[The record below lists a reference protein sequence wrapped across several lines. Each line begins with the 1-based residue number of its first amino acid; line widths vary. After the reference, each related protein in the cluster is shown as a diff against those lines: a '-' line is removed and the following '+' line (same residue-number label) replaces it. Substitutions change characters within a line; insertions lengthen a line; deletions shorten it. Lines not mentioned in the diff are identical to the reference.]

1 MSFGPNPWQQTQ
13 WDWRAAG
20 NFMGGGA
27 GAGLIVFAV
36 LAGTAASWVLL
47 LTGVALVGAGL
58 FCVALEIGRPL
69 RALRVFVNPRSS
81 WMSREAIV
89 ATLLMPV
96 TLAAAAGLPATRWLA
111 GALALAFV
119 YCQSR
124 ILFGA
129 KGIPAWREPLLVP
142 LIVLTGLT
150 EGAGLAL
157 LLQPASVFNESR
169 LLALACALALGRLG
183 VSWAYRHRLTKRA
196 LAALDGPIRGVQ
208 IADAASVSLLLA
220 LAATGSAALPLVAS
234 LGLLLAVTG
243 AALKYA
249 LITRAGFNQGFA
261 LAHLP
266 VRGVRR

>member
-1 MSFGPNPWQQTQ
+1 MTYGPNPWQQTQ

-36 LAGTAASWVLL
+36 LSGSAASWLLL

-58 FCVALEIGRPL
+58 FCVLLEIGRPL
-69 RALRVFVNPRSS
+69 RALRVFVNPRNS

-89 ATLLMPV
+89 ATLLMPA
-96 TLAAAAGLPATRWLA
+96 TLAAAMGLPGTRWLA

-124 ILFGA
+124 ILRA
-129 KGIPAWREPLLVP
+129 ATGIPAWREPLVVP
-142 LIVLTGLT
+142 LMVLTGLT

-157 LLQPASVFNESR
+157 LFQPAQAFNEP
-169 LLALACALALGRLG
+169 LVLALTCALAFARLG
-183 VSWAYRHRLTKRA
+183 VSWAYQRRLNARA
-196 LAALDGPIRGVQ
+196 LAALETPVRWMQ
-208 IADAASVSLLLA
+208 IADAAAVSLLLVLSA
-220 LAATGSAALPLVAS
+220 SGTAAPPLIASAGLLLAATGA
-234 LGLLLAVTG
+234 G
-243 AALKYA
+243 LKYA
-249 LITRAGFNQGFA
+249 LITRAAFNQGFA

>member
-27 GAGLIVFAV
+27 GAGLICFAVFA
-36 LAGTAASWVLL
+36 GTQASWLL
-47 LTGVALVGAGL
+47 LIGVALVSAGL
-58 FCVALEIGRPL
+58 FCVGLEIGRPL

-81 WMSREAIV
+81 WMSREAIA
-89 ATLLMPV
+89 ATLLMPAA
-96 TLAAAAGLPATRWLA
+96 LAAAVGLPGTRWLA

-124 ILFGA
+124 ILYGA
-129 KGIPAWREPLLVP
+129 KGIPAWREPLVMP

-157 LLQPASVFNESR
+157 LLQPAEMFNEMR
-169 LLALACALALGRLG
+169 LLALACVFALARLG
-183 VSWAYRHRLTKRA
+183 VSWAYRHHLATHA
-196 LAALDGPIRGVQ
+196 LAALDAPIRWMQ
-208 IADAASVSLLLA
+208 IADAAAALLLLA
-220 LAATGSAALPLVAS
+220 LAATGTVALPLIAS
-234 LGLLLAVTG
+234 LGLLLAATG

-261 LAHLP
+261 LVHLP
-266 VRGVRR
+266 VRGTRR

>member
-1 MSFGPNPWQQTQ
+1 MSSGPNPWQQTQ
-13 WDWRAAG
+13 WAWRAAG

-27 GAGLIVFAV
+27 GAGLIVFAA
-36 LAGTAASWVLL
+36 LAGTAAPWWLL

-58 FCVALEIGRPL
+58 FCVGLEIGRPL

-89 ATLLMPV
+89 ATLLMPA
-96 TLAAAAGLPATRWLA
+96 TLAAAMGLPGTRWLA

-124 ILFGA
+124 ILRGA
-129 KGIPAWREPLLVP
+129 AGIPAWRQPLVVP

-157 LLQPASVFNESR
+157 LLQPAQGFDQPL
-169 LLALACALALGRLG
+169 LLALAVALALARSG
-183 VSWAYRHRLTKRA
+183 VAQAYRRRLTPRA
-196 LAALDGPIRGVQ
+196 LAALEAPLRWMQ
-208 IADAASVSLLLA
+208 TADAAATLLLLA
-220 LAATGSAALPLVAS
+220 LWASGASALPWIASAGGLLSATG
-234 LGLLLAVTG
+234 AV
-243 AALKYA
+243 LKYT
-249 LITRAGFNQGFA
+249 LITRAAFNQGFA

>member
-1 MSFGPNPWQQTQ
+1 
-13 WDWRAAG
+13 
-20 NFMGGGA
+20 
-27 GAGLIVFAV
+27 
-36 LAGTAASWVLL
+36 
-47 LTGVALVGAGL
+47 
-58 FCVALEIGRPL
+58 
-69 RALRVFVNPRSS
+69 
-81 WMSREAIV
+81 
-89 ATLLMPV
+89 V
-96 TLAAAAGLPATRWLA
+96 TLAAAVGLPGTRWLA

-142 LIVLTGLT
+142 MIVLTGLT

-157 LLQPASVFNESR
+157 LLQPATVFNESR
-169 LLALACALALGRLG
+169 LLALACALALARLG
-183 VSWAYRHRLTKRA
+183 VSWAYRLRLTKRA
-196 LAALDGPIRGVQ
+196 SAALDGPIRGMQ

-220 LAATGSAALPLVAS
+220 LAATGAAALPLVAS

>member
-27 GAGLIVFAV
+27 GAGLIVFGA
-36 LAGTAASWVLL
+36 LAGTATSWLLL

-58 FCVALEIGRPL
+58 FCVLLEIGRPL

-89 ATLLMPV
+89 ATLLMPAA
-96 TLAAAAGLPATRWLA
+96 LAAAMGLPGTRWLA
-111 GALALAFV
+111 GALELTFV

-124 ILFGA
+124 ILCGA
-129 KGIPAWREPLLVP
+129 TGIPAWREPLVVP

-157 LLQPASVFNESR
+157 LLQPAQAFGESH
-169 LLALACALALGRLG
+169 LLALACAVALARLG
-183 VSWAYRHRLTKRA
+183 VSWAYRRRLAVRA
-196 LAALDGPIRGVQ
+196 LAALDAPIRWMQ
-208 IADAASVSLLLA
+208 IADAAAVLLLLT
-220 LAATGSAALPLVAS
+220 LAATGSSALPLIAS
-234 LGLLLAVTG
+234 LGLLLAATG
-243 AALKYA
+243 ASLKYA

-261 LAHLP
+261 LVHLP

>member
-27 GAGLIVFAV
+27 GAGLIVFGV
-36 LAGTAASWVLL
+36 LANTPAAWLVL
-47 LTGVALVGAGL
+47 LTGAALVGAGL
-58 FCVALEIGRPL
+58 FCVLLEIGRPL

-81 WMSREAIV
+81 WMSREAIA
-89 ATLLMPV
+89 ATLLMPA
-96 TLAAAAGLPATRWLA
+96 TLAAAIGLPGTRWLA
-111 GALALAFV
+111 AALALTFV

-124 ILFGA
+124 IVHAA
-129 KGIPAWREPLLVP
+129 KGIPAWREPLVVP

-150 EGAGLAL
+150 EGAGLTL
-157 LLQPASVFNESR
+157 LLQPAQAFNDSR
-169 LLALACALALGRLG
+169 LLALACVLALARLW
-183 VSWAYRHRLTKRA
+183 VSWAYRRRLVKRA
-196 LAALDGPIRGVQ
+196 SAALDAPIRWMQ
-208 IADAASVSLLLA
+208 IADVAAVLLLLA
-220 LAATGSAALPLVAS
+220 LAATGTASSPLIAG
-234 LGLLLAVTG
+234 LGLLLSATG
-243 AALKYA
+243 AGLKFA

>member
-36 LAGTAASWVLL
+36 LAGTGASWLL
-47 LTGVALVGAGL
+47 MLTGVALVGTGL
-58 FCVALEIGRPL
+58 CCVALEIGRPL
-69 RALRVFVNPRSS
+69 RALRVFANPRSS

-89 ATLLMPV
+89 ATLLMPA
-96 TLAAAAGLPATRWLA
+96 TLAAAMDLPGMRWLA

-124 ILFGA
+124 ILCAA
-129 KGIPAWREPLLVP
+129 KGIPAWREPLVMP
-142 LIVLTGLT
+142 LIVLAGLT

-157 LLQPASVFNESR
+157 LLQPAQVFYESR
-169 LLALACALALGRLG
+169 LLALACAVALARLA
-183 VSWAYRHRLTKRA
+183 VSWAYRRRLAARA
-196 LAALDGPIRGVQ
+196 RAALDAPIRWMQ
-208 IADAASVSLLLA
+208 IADATAVLLLLA
-220 LAATGSAALPLVAS
+220 LAASATAPLPLIAS
-234 LGLLLAVTG
+234 LGLLLAATG
-243 AALKYA
+243 ASLKYA

-261 LAHLP
+261 LEHLP